1 MKKYLIT
8 IILISS
14 IFGQSFKD
22 LTERPTYNPIKIDEP
37 ILFDGVVDD
46 LEWSRA
52 QVATNFNGSGTF
64 QGQPSDLKTEAR
76 LFYDDKN
83 IYVGFKAFVDRDDL
97 RYSITK
103 RAVSYTHLTLP
114 TKA

>member
-1 MKKYLIT
+1 MKIYLIT

-14 IFGQSFKD
+14 VFGQSYKD

-37 ILFDGVVDD
+37 IQFDGVVDE

-76 LFYDDKN
+76 LFLSL
-83 IYVGFKAFVDRDDL
+83 IH
-97 RYSITK
+97 I
-103 RAVSYTHLTLP
+103 
-114 TKA
+114 